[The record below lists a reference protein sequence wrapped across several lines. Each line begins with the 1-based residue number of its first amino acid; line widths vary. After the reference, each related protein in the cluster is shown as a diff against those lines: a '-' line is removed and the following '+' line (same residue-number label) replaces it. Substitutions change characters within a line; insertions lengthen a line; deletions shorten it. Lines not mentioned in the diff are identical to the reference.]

1 VDTPPDEIAVLV
13 ATSLEAR
20 AVRRHA
26 RGARVVDAGIALAKL
41 RRGESF
47 GVAISCGLAGG
58 LDEDHPTG
66 TVLIPD
72 SARTSQGTWRTCD
85 VEWTARLRD
94 AARRLGYAPLAAP
107 LLTSDTLVTGN
118 ARRDWARKG
127 FAGADMETAL
137 IVTNRLAAVR
147 VILDT
152 PRTELSPD
160 WLNPARALLLPRN
173 WRQATWLAREGPR
186 CADVAARI
194 VALALDMGSG

>member
-26 RGARVVDAGIALAKL
+26 RGARVVDAGIALANL
-41 RRGESF
+41 RDPKPF

-58 LDEDHPTG
+58 LGDDHPTG

-72 SARTSQGTWRTCD
+72 AACTSQGTWRACD
-85 VEWTARLRD
+85 QEWTARLRD
-94 AARRLGYAPLAAP
+94 AARRLGYAFVVAP

-118 ARRDWARKG
+118 RRGDWARRG
-127 FAGADMETAL
+127 FAGVDMETAS
-137 IVTNRLAAVR
+137 IAAARLSAVR

-152 PRTELSPD
+152 PRAELSAD
-160 WLNPARALLLPRN
+160 WLDPARAVLRPRN
-173 WRQATWLAREGPR
+173 WRQAIWLAREGPR
-186 CADVAARI
+186 CADLAARI
-194 VALALDMGSG
+194 VALALG

>member
-1 VDTPPDEIAVLV
+1 MLV

-20 AVRRHA
+20 AVRRHV

-41 RRGESF
+41 HGREPF

-72 SARTSQGTWRTCD
+72 SACTTEGSRRTCD

-94 AARRLGYAPLAAP
+94 AARRLGYTSVAAP

-118 ARRDWARKG
+118 TRRDWAHKG
-127 FAGADMETAL
+127 FAGVDMETAL
-137 IVTNRLAAVR
+137 IVTDRLAAVR

-160 WLNPARALLLPRN
+160 WLNPARALLSPRN
-173 WRQATWLAREGPR
+173 WRQAIWLAREGPR
-186 CADVAARI
+186 CANVAARI
-194 VALALDMGSG
+194 VALALDTGS